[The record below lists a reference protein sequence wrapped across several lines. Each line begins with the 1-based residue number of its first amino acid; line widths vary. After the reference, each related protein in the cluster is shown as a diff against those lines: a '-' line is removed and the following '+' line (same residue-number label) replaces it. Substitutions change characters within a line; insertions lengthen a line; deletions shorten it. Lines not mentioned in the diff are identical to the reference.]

1 MESTDEIA
9 AYFAGDLMVEKVRD
23 IIDQLDDLDD
33 AVRVE
38 DLQSRLKTI
47 REDATRQLKDRQ
59 DLYEDGGDV
68 IRLGNQRFA
77 VNTQPLDLTTV
88 LRDGEMCLHLTGTQ
102 FFEPLRNEELTLARD
117 LWNQELVSENAEVY
131 RAEYLA
137 VDLFEKLRGLNSQ
150 LSTPRNRG
158 RQAGS
163 LSHEDRRGL
172 GSDSEQRSLRRRL
185 CERGPRR

>member
-102 FFEPLRNEELTLARD
+102 FFEPLADRSSLTSARD
-117 LWNQELVSENAEVY
+117 LWNQELVSENADVY

-137 VDLFEKLRGLNSQ
+137 VDLFEQMRDELAAR
-150 LSTPRNRG
+150 P
-158 RQAGS
+158 
-163 LSHEDRRGL
+163 
-172 GSDSEQRSLRRRL
+172 
-185 CERGPRR
+185 

>member
-1 MESTDEIA
+1 MDSTDAIA

-23 IIDQLDDLDD
+23 IIDQLGDLDD

-59 DLYEDGGDV
+59 DLYEDGGDI

-88 LRDGEMCLHLTGTQ
+88 LRDGADV
-102 FFEPLRNEELTLARD
+102 PA
-117 LWNQELVSENAEVY
+117 S
-131 RAEYLA
+131 
-137 VDLFEKLRGLNSQ
+137 
-150 LSTPRNRG
+150 
-158 RQAGS
+158 
-163 LSHEDRRGL
+163 
-172 GSDSEQRSLRRRL
+172 
-185 CERGPRR
+185 